1 MCNRVKEADEERKRE
16 IQEVIEI
23 KDERSQ
29 LVNTEKDE
37 IRRLVSCLKLIF
49 FLECCT
55 SSCWWSAENFQWRS
69 YAKEFQTMRISFD
82 AELFVLTC
90 RTVKPLALRRPLGT
104 WSESRLSEGRHWS
117 RATRI
122 AYSFHCRYS
131 EATCVTCVKNHHER
145 LIVRTT
151 RFQAPFKQLLD
162 TNFKHLFVCLFIYLV
177 INTYLIYRVDLPLK
191 DSFFVLFCV
200 FQVVDGKKRLCS
212 ITLMT
217 GLIPPESDLYFQF
230 LSRVMLFY
238 LSVHLTE
245 WRKLPSA
252 KLLWGVVLKRDIK
265 TSPA

>member
-1 MCNRVKEADEERKRE
+1 MQQGKGSWRRKETRNSGSYWNQRWTQSIGEHRKRRNQKISKLLE
-16 IQEVIEI
+16 VNFFFRMLYIQL
-23 KDERSQ
+23 
-29 LVNTEKDE
+29 LVKRWEFSVEK
-37 IRRLVSCLKLIF
+37 L
-49 FLECCT
+49 
-55 SSCWWSAENFQWRS
+55 
-69 YAKEFQTMRISFD
+69 AKEFQTMRISFD

>member
-1 MCNRVKEADEERKRE
+1 MQQGKGSWRRKETRNSGSYWNQRWTQSNGEHRKRRNQK
-16 IQEVIEI
+16 ISKLLEV
-23 KDERSQ
+23 
-29 LVNTEKDE
+29 N
-37 IRRLVSCLKLIF
+37 F

-131 EATCVTCVKNHHER
+131 EATCVTCVKNHYER

-177 INTYLIYRVDLPLK
+177 INTYLIYRVGLPFK
-191 DSFFVLFCV
+191 DSFLFCFV
-200 FQVVDGKKRLCS
+200 F
-212 ITLMT
+212 
-217 GLIPPESDLYFQF
+217 F
-230 LSRVMLFY
+230 
-238 LSVHLTE
+238 
-245 WRKLPSA
+245 
-252 KLLWGVVLKRDIK
+252 KLLMVRNGCAP
-265 TSPA
+265 SPWWQGWFL